1 MCHDVLIIIELH
13 IEAACFMY
21 FHVISIKEPSNI
33 MTNGKVPLWETVLK
47 LFETSV
53 LQIFVLSDVDDADS

>member
-1 MCHDVLIIIELH
+1 M
-13 IEAACFMY
+13 
-21 FHVISIKEPSNI
+21 
-33 MTNGKVPLWETVLK
+33 PLWETVLK